1 MQYVTVDEA
10 YEIASEVAQ
19 KTITKFLSNLVR
31 LVPDAEDMVDDIKA
45 EQWRAYRESKSG
57 RPAKK
62 QVRESEDWEDAVED
76 DDDEDDYMRKV
87 YEEGKKKKLAR
98 KSPEDEGEEPEEDE
112 DNTEDVF
119 EQVAHGGKSHVRNM
133 NEIFPDDMEKQI
145 TLKDDHLM
153 PSNDPAAN

>member
-19 KTITKFLSNLVR
+19 KTITKFLTNLVR

-57 RPAKK
+57 RPASKK
-62 QVRESEDWEDAVED
+62 RVREQSWDETVED
-76 DDDEDDYMRKV
+76 NQEEDDYMRKV
-87 YEEGKKKKLAR
+87 YEEGR
-98 KSPEDEGEEPEEDE
+98 KSDAD
-112 DNTEDVF
+112 DADDTDDVF
-119 EQVAHGGKSHVRNM
+119 EEVAHGGKKHVRNM

-145 TLKDDHLM
+145 TLKDDHQM
-153 PSNDPAAN
+153 PSNDPAKD